1 MTLVRMVVI
10 KRKEVWMS
18 MRRNDALVHC
28 WWECKLVQPLWK
40 QYGGFLKLEQPY
52 SPAILLLGIYPEE
65 MERLTRKHICSSMF
79 IAALFTIPK
88 TGSLPRCPSMDEG
101 IKNRAVMLSHFSC
114 VWLFVILWI
123 RACQAPVSGFLQAR
137 ILEWIVIPSSRGS
150 SWPRGS
156 HNYLPAL
163 IHHPLIPPARGT
175 MALCLE
181 IEGSL
186 DLAQLWWLLVN

>member
-10 KRKEVWMS
+10 KRKEVWVS
-18 MRRNDALVHC
+18 MRRNDALVLC

-114 VWLFVILWI
+114 V
-123 RACQAPVSGFLQAR
+123 
-137 ILEWIVIPSSRGS
+137 
-150 SWPRGS
+150 
-156 HNYLPAL
+156 
-163 IHHPLIPPARGT
+163 
-175 MALCLE
+175 
-181 IEGSL
+181 
-186 DLAQLWWLLVN
+186 

>member
-150 SWPRGS
+150 SWPRNWTCVSYVSCIGRWVLY
-156 HNYLPAL
+156 H
-163 IHHPLIPPARGT
+163 
-175 MALCLE
+175 
-181 IEGSL
+181 
-186 DLAQLWWLLVN
+186 